1 MPRNKIKK
9 ENTCL
14 RNHGVKSPY
23 QKRSIFI
30 KSMTN
35 DTTLKKYKNTK
46 LDYQGSYEKDFLN
59 KYYDKIEIENGLEI
73 KYKYKSKNKKYYSDF
88 YLPKYDLIIEVKS
101 SYWYEKFKEQN
112 LIKEQYSKIHHNF
125 IFIMNKNYDELLVK
139 NHGLENGKRDI
150 EDFVLIL

>member
-1 MPRNKIKK
+1 
-9 ENTCL
+9 
-14 RNHGVKSPY
+14 
-23 QKRSIFI
+23 
-30 KSMTN
+30 MTN

-125 IFIMNKNYDELLVK
+125 IFIMNKNYDELDKLLK
-139 NHGLENGKRDI
+139 I
-150 EDFVLIL
+150 S